1 MRGTGLIYAYRKG
14 EGVGLRQKF
23 GKEGRRERGSLE
35 TFVDENFPNVY
46 NIHNPNQNMDNGHTY
61 TYILQLNSVNMVFWM
76 NEELY

>member
-35 TFVDENFPNVY
+35 TFVDEIFLMY
-46 NIHNPNQNMDNGHTY
+46 IIFIIQIKIWTY

>member
-1 MRGTGLIYAYRKG
+1 MRGTGLIYAYTYICRKG

-46 NIHNPNQNMDNGHTY
+46 NIHNPNQNMDIHIHTY
-61 TYILQLNSVNMVFWM
+61 YS
-76 NEELY
+76 

>member
-46 NIHNPNQNMDNGHTY
+46 NIHNPNQNMDI
-61 TYILQLNSVNMVFWM
+61 YIHITA
-76 NEELY
+76 ELCKYGILDE